1 MKIIRTTFPDG
12 TTINHKGEIESV
24 IGLRASYDD
33 DKKFE
38 VEKKRAK
45 ELKEQ
50 ADKANLYN
58 PNNRNY

>member
-38 VEKKRAK
+38 TEKKRAK

-50 ADKANLYN
+50 VDKLIKK
-58 PNNRNY
+58 

>member
-33 DKKFE
+33 ERKFE

-45 ELKEQ
+45 ELKQQ
-50 ADKANLYN
+50 ADKVNKK
-58 PNNRNY
+58 